1 MYTNEVLDDYYMDGK
16 TSTTKVALNK
26 CYGGFGVSKKA
37 AVKIMDK
44 VINRI
49 GYNPLS
55 KIKKFENN
63 INSEDNKACFIS
75 CYLQRHDP
83 ALIEV
88 IEEMGE
94 AANGDCALLEIEEI
108 NSKCYKIEEYDGY
121 ENIKLPIDDEWNFVN
136 DLSIK
141 R

>member
-1 MYTNEVLDDYYMDGK
+1 MYTNEILDGYYMDGK
-16 TSTTKVALNK
+16 ASPTKVAINK

-37 AVKIMDK
+37 AVKIMDR
-44 VINRI
+44 VIKRI

-55 KIKKFENN
+55 KLKEFENN
-63 INSEDNKACFIS
+63 INSEDNKAHFINW
-75 CYLQRHDP
+75 YLQRHDP

-94 AANGDCALLEIEEI
+94 AANGPCAKLEIEEI
-108 NSKCYKIEEYDGY
+108 NSKCYKIEKYDGY

-141 R
+141 K